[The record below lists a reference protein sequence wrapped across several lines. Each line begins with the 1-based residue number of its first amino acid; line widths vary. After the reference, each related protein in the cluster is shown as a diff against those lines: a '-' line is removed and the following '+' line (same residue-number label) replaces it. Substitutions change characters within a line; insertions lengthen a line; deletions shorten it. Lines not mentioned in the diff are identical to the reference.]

1 MHHARHTHTCSVR
14 HSRGAGWR
22 VQIPGVLEGCHVL
35 DPARVPRERH
45 VRVAVAVA
53 ERGGVACV
61 TIWASIGAGGCVR
74 LFFFGRRCVP
84 GCSCMTS
91 RCMVCR
97 YELVRNVAGDL
108 VDSVK
113 RVDTFVHPKDGRVS
127 MSFRIKCVLRR
138 PRNACVGCSD
148 ACWALATVVCARL
161 RAATAPWTRRSRTRK
176 WTSCRHAL
184 RRAARARY
192 LVRGRGRACA
202 CMCAW
207 TS

>member
-1 MHHARHTHTCSVR
+1 M
-14 HSRGAGWR
+14 
-22 VQIPGVLEGCHVL
+22 LEGCHVL

-61 TIWASIGAGGCVR
+61 TQLCDYLGFYWRRGAVFRAR

-138 PRNACVGCSD
+138 PRNACVGCSH

-192 LVRGRGRACA
+192 LVRGRGRAC
-202 CMCAW
+202 MCAW